1 MRLTSLL
8 TDQLS
13 RTRAGVKSAIGTM
26 LNNARPGNT
35 STLRKTVI
43 GVKIATS
50 PVFWW
55 CVALL
60 SALLLLVT
68 MVMQITSTAG
78 YASEKVRSLI
88 PFVETDI
95 LSDISD
101 EERYELA
108 LAAGEDPD
116 EYADFDEQITSCIAS
131 SSGIGT
137 IDPVLSAAGQLVPEG
152 VSAELAY
159 AWILYVA
166 STPEP
171 RAVLQR
177 EDPLL
182 LDKGERQLTDEE
194 VQAYAEAGA
203 LNVLMFPEFTQEFYR
218 ISGSVSFDADPVD
231 IVQAI
236 APNASPENFL
246 TQAPVVLWGLAS
258 QGVLADSVREEEF
271 YRDEVMNII
280 DSCP

>member
-13 RTRAGVKSAIGTM
+13 RSRAGVKNAIGTM
-26 LNNARPGNT
+26 LNARPGST

-88 PFVETDI
+88 PFAETDI
-95 LSDISD
+95 VSDISD

-182 LDKGERQLTDEE
+182 LDKGERQLTDDE

-231 IVQAI
+231 VVQAI
-236 APNASPENFL
+236 APNATPENFL

-258 QGVLADSVREEEF
+258 QGVLADSAGEEDF